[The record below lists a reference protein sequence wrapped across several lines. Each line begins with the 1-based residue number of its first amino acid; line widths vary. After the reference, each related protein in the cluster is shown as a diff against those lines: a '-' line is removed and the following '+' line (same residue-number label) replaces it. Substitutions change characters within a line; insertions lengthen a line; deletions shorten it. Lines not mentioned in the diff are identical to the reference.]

1 MKSRKKLVSLIIIFS
16 LFLTGKGFAQ
26 DSLPGLQLTLIRNF
40 GYGGFGRIQGNFT
53 LRIDDPNEELVRIEF
68 YLDDELISTVNQE
81 PYQFKFHTNTFSEG
95 NHTLSAVGFFEDGTR
110 VESNRI
116 SKVFLSSDQARSET
130 QQLIIPILL
139 FTAALTVL
147 GLGLSILVSRKKAYQ
162 IGKYG
167 TAGGAV
173 CPRCDLPFSRSI
185 LAPNL
190 LVGKLVRC
198 PHCGKISILPRA
210 NQAQLLEAENKYK
223 NEEPS
228 QISTSNEV
236 LYRRLLDESRYE
248 E

>member
-1 MKSRKKLVSLIIIFS
+1 MKIRKKLLCLLVILSLY
-16 LFLTGKGFAQ
+16 LPGKGFAQ
-26 DSLPGLQLTLIRNF
+26 DSLPELQLTLIRNF

-53 LRIDDPNEELVRIEF
+53 IRINDPGEELERIEF
-68 YLDDELISTVNQE
+68 YLDDKLISTINNE
-81 PYQFKFHTNTFSEG
+81 PYQFKFHTSTFSEG

-116 SKVFLSSDQARSET
+116 SKAFLSSDQAWSDT
-130 QQLIIPILL
+130 QQLIVPILL
-139 FTAALTVL
+139 FTAAITVL
-147 GLGLSILVSRKKAYQ
+147 GLGFSVLASRKKAYQ

-198 PHCGKISILPRA
+198 PHCGKISIRPRA
-210 NQAQLLEAENKYK
+210 NQAQLQEAENKYK
-223 NEEPS
+223 NEESS
-228 QISTSNEV
+228 QISTSDEGV
-236 LYRRLLDESRYE
+236 YRRLLDESRYE
-248 E
+248 D